1 MGYRALFVAVLAF
14 GSAVAVAQSPPRAQQ
29 PKTAVTV
36 YKNASC
42 GCCKNWV
49 EHLRAA
55 GFDVTA
61 IDVENIGEIKG
72 KYGVPT
78 DIASCHTAVVDG
90 YVVEGHVPSDVVQRF
105 LRERPQV
112 VGIATPG
119 MPVGSPGMEDPSGR
133 REPYNIVAFDKS
145 GKQTV
150 YDRR

>member
-1 MGYRALFVAVLAF
+1 MGYKTLFVAVLAF
-14 GSAVAVAQSPPRAQQ
+14 GSALALAQSPGAQQ
-29 PKTAVTV
+29 APKTAVTV
-36 YKNASC
+36 YKSASC

-49 EHLRAA
+49 EHMRKA
-55 GFDVTA
+55 GFEVTPL
-61 IDVENIGEIKG
+61 DVENIGEIKA

-78 DIASCHTAVVDG
+78 EVASCHTAVVDG
-90 YVVEGHVPSDVVQRF
+90 YVVEGHVPSDVVLRF

-133 REPYNIVAFDKS
+133 TEPYNIVTFDKS
-145 GKQTV
+145 GKHTV